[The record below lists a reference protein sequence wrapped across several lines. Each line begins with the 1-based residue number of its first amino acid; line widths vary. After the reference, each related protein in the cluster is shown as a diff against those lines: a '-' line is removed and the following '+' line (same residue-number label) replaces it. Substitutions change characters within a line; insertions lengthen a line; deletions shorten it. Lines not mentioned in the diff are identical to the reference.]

1 MGLFDKLN
9 GMFKGGSAGG
19 GNSIFSDLK
28 APAKLDLGGSYNN
41 TVNNTGNYSLPTQN
55 TVGTQQQAKPLG
67 DYSFLKN
74 SSEYVPNTD
83 FVKDIANAKPSR
95 FKNALAGGL
104 EGFANGEQAGA
115 SVPEIAVNGFNY
127 QNGQINPVEQLQ
139 RPNLYSYL
147 IG

>member
-1 MGLFDKLN
+1 MGLFDKLS
-9 GMFKGGSAGG
+9 GMFKGGSVGG
-19 GNSIFSDLK
+19 GNSVFTDLK
-28 APAKLDLGGSYNN
+28 SPAKLDLGKNYN
-41 TVNNTGNYSLPTQN
+41 TTLNNTGNYNLPTQS
-55 TVGTQQQAKPLG
+55 TVGTPQQVKPLG

-83 FVKDIANAKPSR
+83 FAKDIANAKPSR

-104 EGFANGEQAGA
+104 EGLANGGQAGT